1 MNEQDKQNQTPER
14 ADCGRTQAGPTHTYP
29 DFNLDDFTDYVA
41 FHIKCDQI
49 AHGSSTIDEKMSRK
63 KCRFCD

>member
-1 MNEQDKQNQTPER
+1 MTKGAPGFDSERQTK
-14 ADCGRTQAGPTHTYP
+14 ADPTP
-29 DFNLDDFTDYVA
+29 DTPVLTLDDFTDYVA

-49 AHGSSTIDEKMSRK
+49 EHRSESAPVKMSQK